1 MEFYT
6 HIELAGCSFFFSRCI
21 LIAVS
26 YGSLLRTLYTCFF
39 FFLLPFLYF
48 KSFWICNQNRWQINS
63 NRCEFLWLLPFCVGY
78 ACLPIQID
86 SYSWLI
92 IFRRAIWKKT
102 PHTQIVV
109 PRISLNF
116 NYRDRENKTWI
127 EDLKSKHHF
136 PYHLDDVLS
145 VKFVCVFLFLRL
157 VALLDLCGWSIWAYC
172 MPKYTHSLQFSCGN
186 FFIVDVRMK

>member
-1 MEFYT
+1 MWIFM
-6 HIELAGCSFFFSRCI
+6 IIAILCWLCVLA
-21 LIAVS
+21 
-26 YGSLLRTLYTCFF
+26 Y
-39 FFLLPFLYF
+39 
-48 KSFWICNQNRWQINS
+48 S
-63 NRCEFLWLLPFCVGY
+63 NRFLFLVNNFSAGNLKQ
-78 ACLPIQID
+78 L
-86 SYSWLI
+86 
-92 IFRRAIWKKT
+92 KNT
-102 PHTQIVV
+102 THTQTAV